1 MKKLKEFAMKIISSI
16 TVFGLILSI
25 IGMKPIS
32 AAEIQ
37 EFDGDYFYLV
47 QEGNKVTMTDK
58 ESGETVFIEIEDI
71 NNAILTLEDGTI
83 TDYQREA
90 PILKPTTRMGVPI
103 PDYIDPSKFSYTY
116 FQTTYT
122 DTKTQGDIE
131 SIALGLLSFMPYFGG
146 IFGIIGIIE
155 TARNL
160 GAKTIWIKT
169 KEYYAQGYMY
179 YKYHSYFYTN
189 SKYKNHFKDTINY
202 VKMW

>member
-1 MKKLKEFAMKIISSI
+1 MKKLKRFGMKIISSI
-16 TVFGLILSI
+16 TVFGLMLSM
-25 IGMKPIS
+25 IGIKSIS
-32 AAEIQ
+32 AT
-37 EFDGDYFYLV
+37 EFKEYDGDYFYLV

-58 ESGETVFIEIEDI
+58 ESGETVFIEIKDI
-71 NNAILTLEDGTI
+71 NNATLTLEDGT
-83 TDYQREA
+83 TTEYQRENL
-90 PILKPTTRMGVPI
+90 ILRPVSRMGVPI
-103 PDYIDPSKFSYTY
+103 PDYIDPSKFDYTY

-169 KEYYAQGYMY
+169 KEYYAEGYMY

-189 SKYKNHFKDTINY
+189 SKYKNHFKDKINY

>member
-83 TDYQREA
+83 TEYQREA

-146 IFGIIGIIE
+146 ILVLLE
-155 TARNL
+155 L
-160 GAKTIWIKT
+160 
-169 KEYYAQGYMY
+169 
-179 YKYHSYFYTN
+179 
-189 SKYKNHFKDTINY
+189 
-202 VKMW
+202 